1 MKKSRILPFLYVAL
15 IIFTAS
21 CRHDVVVDF
30 PAGSKPGG
38 EVTPPDNPDAPAGFY
53 LLNQGNMGMNK
64 ASIDYYDYGTGV
76 FTRDIY
82 TQANPDAVMALGDV
96 GNQIAIYRD
105 RLWAIINCSNK
116 VEVMYAGDCRRI
128 GQVDIPN
135 CRYMAFD
142 GDYAYVT
149 SYAGPVIIDD
159 DYNQL
164 GYVAKIN
171 VNTLVEEERCIVR
184 FQPDG
189 IAVSGGRLYV
199 ANSGGYRPN
208 NYEKTLSV
216 IDIATFKVVKE
227 VELGINLNRV
237 LADSQGKI
245 WVSSRGDYYD
255 VMPHLYC
262 YDPALDRVVAEFDAD
277 ASSMWVWGSRLY
289 TVGNP
294 FSYETMSS
302 SPAFRI
308 YDTEN
313 LTVLQAGWF
322 DMPEQA
328 GFKWTPSEE
337 FNKIKAPYC
346 IAVEPCEGNIYITDA
361 GNYVNPGW
369 LYSFSPEGVFRWRQ
383 RTGDVPASICF
394 LE

>member
-1 MKKSRILPFLYVAL
+1 MTRQHILPFLYA
-15 IIFTAS
+15 IILLFTLG

-38 EVTPPDNPDAPAGFY
+38 EVTPPDNPDAPVGFY

-64 ASIDYYDYGTGV
+64 ASIDFYDYATGV
-76 FTRDIY
+76 YTRNVY

-96 GNQIAIYRD
+96 GNQIEIYRD

-116 VEVMYAGDCRRI
+116 VEVMRADDCRRI

-142 GDYAYVT
+142 GDYAYIT

-171 VNTLVEEERCIVR
+171 INTLEEEARCIVR

-216 IDIATFKVVKE
+216 IDLETFKVIKE

-237 LADSQGKI
+237 VADAEGKI

-255 VMPHLYC
+255 VMPRLYC
-262 YDPALDRVVAEFDAD
+262 YDPVSDRVVAEFDSE
-277 ASSMWVWGSRLY
+277 ASSMWISGKLLY
-289 TVGNP
+289 TIGNP
-294 FSYETMSS
+294 FSYETMNSTPS
-302 SPAFRI
+302 YRVYDTLTLAVVQDNWFESPAGGGAW
-308 YDTEN
+308 N
-313 LTVLQAGWF
+313 
-322 DMPEQA
+322 
-328 GFKWTPSEE
+328 PSEE

-346 IAVEPCEGNIYITDA
+346 VAVEPSIGNIYITDA

-369 LYSFSPEGVFRWRQ
+369 LYAFGADGTFLWRQ

-394 LE
+394 LR